1 MTDRRFVFADVVL
14 LLLVLL
20 TAAGTRAGY
29 LWFCANQGHSTGPL
43 MVQDGSPLLKGLPPG
58 TEMNGHTPPS
68 ELDALASNLKEHNS
82 FWSLAPLAP
91 AEERTAHTAPGYP
104 YLVSL
109 IARLPVE
116 REFAVRWLQAV
127 LGMLTAGLYF
137 LIGRRAFQ
145 SRTVGV
151 VAGLLCALHP
161 FWVVSC
167 AEIEDGALASF
178 LLGLALWLGVR
189 AGQSGGPFTALLY
202 GLTLAGLALT
212 RAALLPFAFVAVL
225 WFVLRCRSLPRG
237 WLFALLAFLGFA
249 NGLVP
254 WGMRNY
260 QATQQIVPIVDSA
273 WLHLWIGNNPR
284 STGGPQSED
293 VLLHALADERGEPV
307 AQVATKM
314 GAVPQ
319 TERYSR
325 LADDVVNEVR
335 RNPVATVQRRYGA
348 GLDFVFGEKWFAD
361 GRPWQ
366 ETTTETPEGFSVA
379 APPAL
384 LGWFFV
390 LLLLAAL
397 GWRWSY
403 AWAKQSM
410 PIVLAVVWIPL
421 PYLLS
426 HAEWLH
432 GPRLPLDGVLLC
444 FAAVAL
450 VGLLPRVGTALRRG
464 PVEAEKP
471 D

>member
-29 LWFCANQGHSTGPL
+29 LWSSANLGHSAGPL
-43 MVQDGSPLLKGLPPG
+43 QVQDGSPLLTTHPPA
-58 TEMNGHTPPS
+58 S
-68 ELDALASNLKEHNS
+68 EVDSLASNLKEHNW
-82 FWSLAPLAP
+82 FGSLAPLASK
-91 AEERTAHTAPGYP
+91 EERTAHIAPGYP

-116 REFAVRWLQAV
+116 RDVAIRWLQVAI
-127 LGMLTAGLYF
+127 GTLTAGLYF
-137 LIGRRAFQ
+137 LVARRAFQ
-145 SRTVGV
+145 SRIVGV

-167 AEIEDGALASF
+167 AEIEDGVLASF

-189 AGQSGGPFTALLY
+189 AGQSGGAFTALLY
-202 GLTLAGLALT
+202 GVTMAGLALT

-225 WFVLRCRSLPRG
+225 WFVFRCRTLPRG

-254 WGMRNY
+254 WGMRNF
-260 QATQQIVPIVDSA
+260 QATQQIVPVVDSA

-284 STGGPQSED
+284 ATGGPQSET
-293 VLLHALADERGEPV
+293 VLFQALAEERHKKVDQEKV
-307 AQVATKM
+307 NQVAIEL
-314 GAVPQ
+314 GAFPQ
-319 TERYSR
+319 TDRYGR
-325 LADDVVNEVR
+325 LSDYVVNEVQR
-335 RNPVATVQRRYGA
+335 HPVETIQRRYGA
-348 GLDFVFGEKWFAD
+348 ALAFVFGEKWFAD
-361 GRPWQ
+361 GRPWG
-366 ETTTETPEGFSVA
+366 ENDSEGPEWVSNI
-379 APPAL
+379 APPVLLVWL
-384 LGWFFV
+384 LGF
-390 LLLLAAL
+390 LLLAAL

-410 PIVLAVVWIPL
+410 PIALAVIWIPL

-432 GPRLPLDGVLLC
+432 GPRLPIDGVLLC

-450 VGLLPRVGTALRRG
+450 VGLIPRIGTALRRG
-464 PVEAEKP
+464 PGEVVKP
-471 D
+471 E